1 MIWSCYTEGGDSSKI
16 VAAKYTVPRSHCRG
30 DVEGSAVDMERRRLG
45 RERKAARRRWW
56 CEDGRTREAS
66 ARLKRSPPSTAA
78 MRTSELVIAD
88 RLASCSCS
96 PPLDAGAA
104 PPRAFPLCNAQRNE
118 PGCVVGEHA
127 HALLAGPR
135 LRETTAAGAK
145 RTDGRWVLLL
155 GCGGELIPPAALES
169 EMGRRVKSGAAAE
182 DREAAAVPMAAPCAG
197 RWVGMAIQFEA
208 NYCGCL
214 NLRSMPWGAHL

>member
-1 MIWSCYTEGGDSSKI
+1 MIWSCYTEEGDSSKI
-16 VAAKYTVPRSHCRG
+16 VAANYTVPRSHCRG
-30 DVEGSAVDMERRRLG
+30 DVEGSAVDMARRRLG
-45 RERKAARRRWW
+45 RARKAARRRWW
-56 CEDGRTREAS
+56 CEDGQTREAS
-66 ARLKRSPPSTAA
+66 ARLMRSPPSTAA

-96 PPLDAGAA
+96 PPDAGAA
-104 PPRAFPLCNAQRNE
+104 PPRAFPLCSAQRNE

-182 DREAAAVPMAAPCAG
+182 DREAAAVPMAAPRAG
-197 RWVGMAIQFEA
+197 RRVGMAIQFEA